1 MIEYFISSNN
11 KYTCEGNKYLKND
24 GALLDE
30 EGNEIDEST
39 FKRLIQRET
48 AKFIHQNYSNII
60 VLVGAGASVLS
71 TNDTIDPRFGKTVA
85 MLANVIN
92 TELKK
97 TLSVFHFKNCL
108 IFVSILFRLKCL
120 WVRINIH

>member
-1 MIEYFISSNN
+1 MDLERKKSQMAEYFISSNN
-11 KYTCEGNKYLKND
+11 KYTYEENKYLKND
-24 GALLDE
+24 VVLLDE
-30 EGNEIDEST
+30 EGNEIDETT

-60 VLVGAGASVLS
+60 VLVGAGASVLC

-92 TELKK
+92 TEC
-97 TLSVFHFKNCL
+97 N
-108 IFVSILFRLKCL
+108 
-120 WVRINIH
+120 